1 MQLCRIIIVIMNLI
15 HSFAGVGQVK
25 SIVTASPLKRAAGS
39 LICLT
44 IVPTRMFEV
53 QIHIPGNISCYES
66 FFKAFFNPSKVTR
79 KHGGGGRVG
88 EVGWSIGPLPF
99 TFNTVH
105 SIDMILS
112 LSLAHF
118 IKN

>member
-1 MQLCRIIIVIMNLI
+1 MVIMNLI

-79 KHGGGGRVG
+79 KHGGGGW
-88 EVGWSIGPLPF
+88 GWGRWGWLIGPLPF